1 MVSLSNHDEV
11 GASTR
16 TRARSEWIVLLTLTA
31 LVVIAAAASLLW
43 GAGPSAARTFLPALA
58 KADSKI
64 VGVIFWEIR
73 VPRTALALMVG
84 FTLGV
89 TGAALQGFLRNPLAE
104 PGLVGASS
112 GAALGAV
119 AVFYFSLFGSGV
131 IALPFGGAIGALAAL
146 AILYGLSGSAPSVT
160 TLILAGVAINAAA
173 GALTSLLL
181 NLAPNPFALYEVLF
195 WLMGSVSDRGLEH
208 VALAAPFMIIGL
220 TAIFMAARGL
230 DALTLG
236 EDVAQSL
243 GVHMKR
249 LRLAVIGGTGLAVGA
264 GVAVT
269 GIIGFVGLIVPH
281 LVRPFVGHVPS
292 KTLLP
297 SGLAGA
303 AMLTLADL
311 LVRLLPGQELK
322 LGVVT
327 ALIGGPFFLM
337 LILRRRSELT

>member
-1 MVSLSNHDEV
+1 VALSEV
-11 GASTR
+11 L
-16 TRARSEWIVLLTLTA
+16 VLLTLIGI
-31 LVVIAAAASLLW
+31 VVIAAAASLLW

-58 KADSKI
+58 KTDPKI
-64 VGVIFWEIR
+64 VGVILWEIR

-119 AVFYFSLFGSGV
+119 AVFYFGLFGSGV
-131 IALPFGGAIGALAAL
+131 VALPFGGAIGALAAL
-146 AILYGLSGSAPSVT
+146 AILYGLAGGTPSVT

-208 VALAAPFMIIGL
+208 ILLAAPFMIIGL
-220 TAIFMAARGL
+220 AAIFATARGL

-249 LRLAVIGGTGLAVGA
+249 LRYAVIGGTGLAVGA

-269 GIIGFVGLIVPH
+269 GVIGFVGLIVPH

-303 AMLTLADL
+303 AMLTLSDL

-337 LILRRRSELT
+337 LILKRRSELI